1 MNLFF
6 PIHRPSTGLS
16 FTERGIALVE
26 LQRGWRKPGI
36 QRIQERSL
44 PEGALA
50 LSSSEPNV
58 KDRDALVKELRALVM
73 TSSERTVAVCL
84 PDRVC
89 HLAVFPFETL
99 PTHERERE
107 QIIRWRFQHEEHVTV
122 GDARIMHRVF
132 PVKGVMVA
140 TQAGTKPQGQVTA
153 YVVALAIKRS
163 VLEQYELVCQE
174 AGLLPLSISCAAL
187 WLFDFYRPAIIQADE
202 LFFVHQAS
210 DSMTFLAIKQGLP
223 VFCRM
228 KAKRAGQADV
238 MSEIWSTVQF
248 YEDLCPHGGAARG
261 SGSVPIY
268 MVGEGSSQKGM
279 IYGNMVDVSSVTTR
293 KQECISPQAVLPDWK
308 TLFSMKNG
316 TISSE
321 GGLYALACAGGR

>member
-1 MNLFF
+1 MNVFF
-6 PIHRPSTGLS
+6 PVHRPSTGLS

-26 LQRGWRKPGI
+26 LRRGWQKPGI
-36 QRIQERSL
+36 ARIIERPL
-44 PEGALA
+44 PEGVLA

-58 KDRDALVKELRALVM
+58 KDREALVRELRALVA

-132 PVKGVMVA
+132 SVKGAMVA
-140 TQAGTKPQGQVTA
+140 TQAGVTTGGQVTA

-187 WLFDFYRPAIIQADE
+187 WLFDFYRPAITQANE

-210 DSMTFLAIKQGLP
+210 DSMTFIAIRQGLP

-228 KAKRAGQADV
+228 KAQRPGSADR
-238 MSEIWSTVQF
+238 MSEIWSTLQF
-248 YEDLCPHGGAARG
+248 YEDLHPHGETGTG

-279 IYGNMVDVSSVTTR
+279 IYENMADVSSVTTR
-293 KQECISPQAVLPDWK
+293 KQEYISHPTVLPDWK
-308 TLFSMKNG
+308 TIVSTKHG

-321 GGLYALACAGGR
+321 RGLYALACAGGR